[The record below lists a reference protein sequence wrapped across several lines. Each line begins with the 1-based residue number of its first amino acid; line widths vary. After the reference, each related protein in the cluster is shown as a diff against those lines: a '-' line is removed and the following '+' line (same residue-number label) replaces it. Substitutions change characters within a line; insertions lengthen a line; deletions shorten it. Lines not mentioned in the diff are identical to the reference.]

1 MLFIDI
7 LTDYEIIYYSTV
19 LVIRTINITRRPCM
33 TNHYL
38 VKYYDRN
45 YSTIQRPTK
54 PVQYS

>member
-38 VKYYDRN
+38 VKY
-45 YSTIQRPTK
+45 
-54 PVQYS
+54 V